1 VEIRNLSTNVVR
13 EVATSPGGEYDSLPL
28 PPGRYAVSVRDHAF
42 YGHVEKR
49 QDVNISAGQRLE
61 LNFEMERHSLTGAV
75 ALGILTLMAWLGY
88 ARMSPAWTRRLVLAI
103 AIMAS
108 MAFLFQLYWSVAP
121 HP

>member
-1 VEIRNLSTNVVR
+1 MTI
-13 EVATSPGGEYDSLPL
+13 SPAGEYDSLPL
-28 PPGRYAVSVRDHAF
+28 PPGRYALSVRDHAF

-61 LNFEMERHSLTGAV
+61 LNFEMEQHSLAEAV
-75 ALGILTLMAWLGY
+75 VLGILTLLAWLGY
-88 ARMSPAWTRRLVLAI
+88 VRMSAARTRRPVLAI

-108 MAFLFQLYWSVAP
+108 MAFLFQLYWSLAP